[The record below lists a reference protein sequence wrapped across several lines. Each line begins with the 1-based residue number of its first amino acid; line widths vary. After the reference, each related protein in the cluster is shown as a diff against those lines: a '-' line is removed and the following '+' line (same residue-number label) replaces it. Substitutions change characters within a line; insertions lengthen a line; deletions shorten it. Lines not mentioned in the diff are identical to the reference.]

1 MYTSCKRCTNQNYPI
16 RRPIDWN
23 NSRMLFIY
31 QLIYQ
36 VSRLLG
42 EKILSRCIIDAWYF
56 AYHTVET
63 TLKRTITLI
72 DTMILKPLIGVNK
85 RFSES
90 VSRKQIEFSV
100 ISSDNIVILT
110 EYSYQE
116 RAIRLIT
123 RFHFLRIERPSY
135 RRGCCSKKK
144 ISRR

>member
-1 MYTSCKRCTNQNYPI
+1 MYTSRERCTNQNYPI
-16 RRPIDWN
+16 RRPTDWN

-42 EKILSRCIIDAWYF
+42 GKILSRYVIGAWYF

-63 TLKRTITLI
+63 TLKRTITSI
-72 DTMILKPLIGVNK
+72 DTTMVKPLIGINK

-90 VSRKQIEFSV
+90 VSRKQIEFSI
-100 ISSDNIVILT
+100 ISSDNIVIPI
-110 EYSYQE
+110 EHPYQE
-116 RAIRLIT
+116 CNTPSHAISFSSNRTTELWT
-123 RFHFLRIERPSY
+123 GLPR
-135 RRGCCSKKK
+135 KKK